1 MNSSFEYISTLQY
14 RLKAANDKLA
24 AFETGEKYVQKKNI
38 FWGII
43 RRLEA
48 RIKDLEA
55 EVARAHAETV
65 TVRNHWM
72 EVIEDLNKEC
82 EKKLRKSQTALK
94 RMEKRAM
101 SAEEQRDDFKE
112 KLKEERLEKY
122 RLGEQLEEEN
132 CDLVRIR
139 LT

>member
-1 MNSSFEYISTLQY
+1 M
-14 RLKAANDKLA
+14 
-24 AFETGEKYVQKKNI
+24 
-38 FWGII
+38 
-43 RRLEA
+43 
-48 RIKDLEA
+48 
-55 EVARAHAETV
+55 
-65 TVRNHWM
+65 
-72 EVIEDLNKEC
+72 
-82 EKKLRKSQTALK
+82 K

-132 CDLVRIR
+132 CDLVRIL

>member
-1 MNSSFEYISTLQY
+1 M
-14 RLKAANDKLA
+14 
-24 AFETGEKYVQKKNI
+24 
-38 FWGII
+38 
-43 RRLEA
+43 
-48 RIKDLEA
+48 
-55 EVARAHAETV
+55 
-65 TVRNHWM
+65 
-72 EVIEDLNKEC
+72 
-82 EKKLRKSQTALK
+82 K

-139 LT
+139 LTWTSKQSSLGRSLPRIRCMFMSFARIRK

>member
-14 RLKAANDKLA
+14 RLKAANDKLG
-24 AFETGEKYVQKKNI
+24 AFETGEKYVQMENN

-72 EVIEDLNKEC
+72 EVIEDLNKEAERDLRSC
-82 EKKLRKSQTALK
+82 KRKQKQAVSFRSFESIDHLCQCMSMLLMMRKKEGLNIFNKV
-94 RMEKRAM
+94 
-101 SAEEQRDDFKE
+101 AEIF
-112 KLKEERLEKY
+112 
-122 RLGEQLEEEN
+122 G
-132 CDLVRIR
+132 
-139 LT
+139 